1 MTTMPVTITK
11 IEAVVITVESVVLM
25 KYLSGYFLS
34 FLHILN
40 K

>member
-25 KYLSGYFLS
+25 KYLSVYFLS